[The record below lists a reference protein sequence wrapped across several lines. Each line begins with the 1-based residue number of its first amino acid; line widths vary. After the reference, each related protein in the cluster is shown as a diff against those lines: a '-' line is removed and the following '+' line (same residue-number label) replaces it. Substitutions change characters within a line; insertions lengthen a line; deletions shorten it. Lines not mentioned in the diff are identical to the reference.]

1 MGGRSGHRIFLD
13 AANVL
18 TSLFPCLLVM
28 LPVSPRAVL
37 CVCVVQVWEHLEDAD
52 DRDAAKTVAMN
63 EEWSKTSVGKFGF
76 FIILA

>member
-1 MGGRSGHRIFLD
+1 
-13 AANVL
+13 
-18 TSLFPCLLVM
+18 M